1 VAGQS
6 IGTVFVEL
14 DLDASRYTK
23 SQQRLYK
30 DATQVSLGI
39 EDNFRK
45 LGIKSS
51 AEFDLMRA
59 KITNSYDM
67 IKNSSKATANDII
80 RAEQA
85 KNAQLKALNDQQFG
99 HQTTMLESLKKNWLA
114 ATAAITAAYL
124 TVRKAWNLAEQAAQY
139 EQSAQAFKTM
149 AQSMGADAEKTFTRV
164 RDLSGGLIDNKSLQE
179 SMNKAVSLGIPI
191 EKLGDLML
199 IARAKAR
206 DMGITTT
213 QAFNDIATG
222 IGRGSPLILDNLG
235 LTLKVGTANEQMADS
250 LGKTVQQLT
259 DKEKKQAIL
268 NATLDAGKEA
278 LSRHNL
284 EVLTGAEKMDSFE
297 AATTNLGLEFGRL
310 VKGPLSDVV
319 GGFAAVVRA
328 INDGIEAHRE
338 WKEEQGTLE
347 SQYEREIELL
357 DKKIAIHSKFP
368 WRKTIVEEMAL
379 QKEQLVLE
387 LENLKTLEKRK
398 ITAEAEAFAEKQ
410 RAEEAKQRREEELK
424 ATQFTVAELK
434 AIEDQNHKEAI
445 LHANQL
451 RALKEI
457 SVADNLKIS
466 QMEAKRLKE
475 QKDEEKKYA
484 ADKANAYKTMYKDM
498 GKDAEDYYD
507 FELDALKKQRDN
519 YYTLT
524 KDRNVVDAWYLS
536 KKKQLDR
543 EMILSSNDFFA
554 GIRIGFERAK
564 EDQLTWAQAGE
575 GIFKQFATS
584 GKSALSDGLFDAIKG
599 DMKSFEDYWDSF
611 FDQMLRKLTDTVA
624 EMAIQWG
631 IDMVGSGLGWWDSG
645 LWKAEKDHLAVI
657 HKGEMVVPADI
668 ASIVRGGDGS
678 SAVSGVSRMSPSGG
692 HEWSDASDKAVLGA
706 VAKGTLRSYGLQLA
720 QGMSLAAQN
729 MIGWD
734 RFVEGALNPELITGS
749 LLAGGIPAGV
759 KEDIGYQGKWAGYGQ
774 TIGSLLMGM
783 ASKLTGIPGAA
794 AAGLGGVAGM
804 AIGDAIGD
812 ALNARGLE
820 GLRDTLEDALG
831 YKGGR
836 QAFNDFVNGM
846 GAAGWESGGMYGWG
860 GYGDLG
866 IGDPS
871 MYGGDSSMGASPSRG
886 PGYDDYGIGYGDSA
900 VNYGDNWGGGYGGS
914 GRSGG
919 GVRDAGERG
928 GPAHTGGDYGGG
940 ATSGFGMRYGGLA
953 VGPESGYSATLHGT
967 ELVVSQKASVPA
979 KVEGGGGLVIKKL
992 CLYIGNKE
1000 FTGEMKVVADGVVV
1014 ARNER
1019 GVNPTARIYQ

>member
-1 VAGQS
+1 MAGQS

-85 KNAQLKALNDQQFG
+85 KNAQLKALNDQQYG

-114 ATAAITAAYL
+114 ATAAITAAYIAL
-124 TVRKAWNLAEQAAQY
+124 NRAWNYSEQAAQY
-139 EQSAQAFKTM
+139 EQSRQAFRSM
-149 AQSMGADAEKTFTRV
+149 AQSMGADAEQTFTRV
-164 RDLSGGLIDNKSLQE
+164 RELSGGLIDNKSLQE

-199 IARAKAR
+199 IARAKSR

-222 IGRGSPLILDNLG
+222 IGRASPLILDNLG

-268 NATLDAGKEA
+268 NATLQAGKEA

-284 EVLTGAEKMDSFE
+284 EVLTTKERLDSLRVTITNLQLMLGQGLIRAAGAAVGAFQWLSAGVLQLTNYAMIAAEKFSWLMSKISLTSE
-297 AATTNLGLEFGRL
+297 ARAEWAATTNEMRLNAQAAADAAAELAGRAAGNFSVAFASTQEL
-310 VKGPLSDVV
+310 AAAEGNLTSAIQSTTAAEVEKGAVSKQNDTDAKQ
-319 GGFAAVVRA
+319 AAKDA
-328 INDGIEAHRE
+328 AAA
-338 WKEEQGTLE
+338 
-347 SQYEREIELL
+347 ERE
-357 DKKIAIHSKFP
+357 A
-368 WRKTIVEEMAL
+368 
-379 QKEQLVLE
+379 QKL
-387 LENLKTLEKRK
+387 
-398 ITAEAEAFAEKQ
+398 
-410 RAEEAKQRREEELK
+410 
-424 ATQFTVAELK
+424 
-434 AIEDQNHKEAI
+434 
-445 LHANQL
+445 
-451 RALKEI
+451 
-457 SVADNLKIS
+457 
-466 QMEAKRLKE
+466 
-475 QKDEEKKYA
+475 A
-484 ADKANAYKTMYKDM
+484 ADRANAYKTMYKDM

-575 GIFKQFATS
+575 GIFKQFAQS
-584 GKSALSDGLFDAIKG
+584 GKSTMSNVLFDGIKG
-599 DMKSFEDYWDSF
+599 DLKSFEDYWDSIL
-611 FDQMLRKLTDTVA
+611 DSMLRKLTDTVA
-624 EMAIQWG
+624 EMAVQWG
-631 IDMVGSGLGWWDSG
+631 IDAVGSGLGWWDSG
-645 LWKAEKDHLAVI
+645 LWEAEKDHLAMI

-668 ASIVRGGDGS
+668 ASIVRGGEGS
-678 SAVSGVSRMSPSGG
+678 SSVSGVSRISPSGG

-706 VAKGTLRSYGLQLA
+706 VAEGTLRSYGLQLA

-734 RFVEGALNPELITGS
+734 RFAEGAMNPELITGS
-749 LLAGGIPAGV
+749 LLAGGLPAGV
-759 KEDIGYQGKWAGYGQ
+759 KEGVGYQGKWAGYGQ
-774 TIGSLLMGM
+774 TIGSVLMGM
-783 ASKLTGIPGAA
+783 ASKLTGVPGAA

-812 ALNARGLE
+812 ALNARGME
-820 GLRDTLEDALG
+820 GLRDLYEDTLG
-831 YKGGR
+831 YLGGH
-836 QAFNDFVNGM
+836 QAFHELISGLE
-846 GAAGWESGGMYGWG
+846 AGLGKDWADIDYSGMYGLSG
-860 GYGDLG
+860 SG
-866 IGDPS
+866 
-871 MYGGDSSMGASPSRG
+871 SSGATGRG
-886 PGYDDYGIGYGDSA
+886 PGYDKYGLGFGDYA
-900 VNYGDNWGGGYGGS
+900 VNYGDNFGGGYGGS
-914 GRSGG
+914 GESSRAPGVGGRGG
-919 GVRDAGERG
+919 GM
-928 GPAHTGGDYGGG
+928 
-940 ATSGFGMRYGGLA
+940 FKYGGLA

-967 ELVVSQKASVPA
+967 ELVVSQKSDVPA
-979 KVEGGGGLVIKKL
+979 RVEGGGGLVIKKL